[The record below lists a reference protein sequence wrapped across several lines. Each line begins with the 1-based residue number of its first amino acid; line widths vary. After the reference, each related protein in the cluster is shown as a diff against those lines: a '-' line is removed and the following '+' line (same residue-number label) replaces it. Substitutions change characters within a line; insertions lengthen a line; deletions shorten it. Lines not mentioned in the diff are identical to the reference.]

1 MPKLELKEMFIW
13 EQSSHHSPKQN
24 GIVLAH
30 VRRLKLSS
38 GKSIWGSAATHAS
51 TQSIMQD
58 VSAYPSCR
66 VFSSSWQS
74 GLDIKR
80 RGRHPLGSEMS
91 LAQGTCQAWRES
103 EGGSCSCLVQ
113 LLQEE
118 PQRWQE
124 QILCCGGSR
133 HYGSGHG
140 LPHGRLNMRK
150 NDVPSRVMLQ
160 ENTCLNRCTDLCLMF
175 MMWLNEATMWP
186 AVVVVAVLLMGGQ
199 TGDHQGPDTIL
210 RILWAWASSLLYAT

>member
-1 MPKLELKEMFIW
+1 MLGDWNSLVGKVSEEVLPPMPAP
-13 EQSSHHSPKQN
+13 S
-24 GIVLAH
+24 
-30 VRRLKLSS
+30 
-38 GKSIWGSAATHAS
+38 
-51 TQSIMQD
+51 
-58 VSAYPSCR
+58 PSC
-66 VFSSSWQS
+66 
-74 GLDIKR
+74 K
-80 RGRHPLGSEMS
+80 MS
-91 LAQGTCQAWRES
+91 LLTLPVES
-103 EGGSCSCLVQ
+103 FLLHGRVVWTSKEGGGGSCSCLVQ

-118 PQRWQE
+118 PQRWQD

-150 NDVPSRVMLQ
+150 NDVPWRVMLQ

-175 MMWLNEATMWP
+175 MMWLNEATVWP